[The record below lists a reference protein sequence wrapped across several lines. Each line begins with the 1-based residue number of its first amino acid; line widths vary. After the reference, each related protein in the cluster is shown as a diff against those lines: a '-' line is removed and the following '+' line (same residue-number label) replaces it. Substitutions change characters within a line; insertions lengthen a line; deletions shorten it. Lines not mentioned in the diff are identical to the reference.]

1 MPVYRFEN
9 LSAVRHNPNLSS
21 GIGETIK
28 GDRMFFCHRIWATG
42 TKADPHH
49 HPCEQFIYML
59 RGRQKFTIEGEVF
72 DVGPGDVVH
81 VPASAVH
88 STIIEEEVEA
98 VYVKD
103 TAWGLKG
110 VPAGEKAPDT
120 PPEDDPF

>member
-1 MPVYRFEN
+1 MPVYRFED
-9 LSAVRHNPNLSS
+9 LSAVQHNPKLSS

-28 GDRMFFCHRIWATG
+28 GDRMYFCRRTWAAG

-49 HPCEQFIYML
+49 HPCEQFIYIL

-81 VPASAVH
+81 VPASVVH
-88 STIIEEEVEA
+88 STIIEEEIEA